1 MKKCVEAPEME
12 IIRFEVEDVLTTSG
26 TGDGE
31 FGGMG
36 EGD

>member
-12 IIRFEVEDVLTTSG
+12 IIRFEAEDVLTTSG
-26 TGDGE
+26 E

-36 EGD
+36 AGD